1 MPTKRLLKHTLPSDV
16 VMGVGILIFIRE
28 GVPTKRL
35 LKHTLPSDVVMG
47 VGFLFLSEKVCLL
60 RGF

>member
-16 VMGVGILIFIRE
+16 VMGV
-28 GVPTKRL
+28 
-35 LKHTLPSDVVMG
+35 

>member
-16 VMGVGILIFIRE
+16 VME
-28 GVPTKRL
+28 
-35 LKHTLPSDVVMG
+35 

-60 RGF
+60 RGFETYTTQ

>member
-1 MPTKRLLKHTLPSDV
+1 M
-16 VMGVGILIFIRE
+16 
-28 GVPTKRL
+28 PTKRL

-47 VGFLFLSEKVCLL
+47 VGFLFLSEVCLL